1 MKNIYLTESQKGK
14 LRYAGRRLDE
24 ETEKDLLI
32 IMEDGRTKSEAVDHL
47 SNGTVVYEKN
57 DFAKFFNQYMDEWDC
72 DEEER
77 AEYKKMI
84 ENNKPVFDW
93 GVVDYENKT
102 YFIDYVL

>member
-1 MKNIYLTESQKGK
+1 MYLTKEEKNKIIYSGK
-14 LRYAGRRLDE
+14 RIDE
-24 ETEKDLLI
+24 ETEKSMEI
-32 IMEDGRTKSEAVDHL
+32 IMEDRHTKKEAVAYL
-47 SNGTVVYEKN
+47 CNGTIIYEKEE
-57 DFAKFFNQYMDEWDC
+57 FGKFFEQYMGEWDC

-93 GVVDYENKT
+93 GIVNYENKT